1 MQDTN
6 GSGKETYCAESMEEM
21 LYSYVNTYI
30 YIYIYTHILIYIYIY
45 DYICIPINIEENM
58 HFEKL
63 LKGTLFRWVVPPN
76 VHVQPQFLRTPS
88 APPYLSFRFKRKA
101 N

>member
-1 MQDTN
+1 M
-6 GSGKETYCAESMEEM
+6 
-21 LYSYVNTYI
+21 YI
-30 YIYIYTHILIYIYIY
+30 YIYIYILYIDILY
-45 DYICIPINIEENM
+45 INIEENM

-101 N
+101 NWK